1 MREETKAARDEE
13 ENKQK
18 VGDNAREGAY
28 KLDMS
33 DEHANSLAMLLPEA
47 SRS

>member
-1 MREETKAARDEE
+1 MEEKRAAKDEE
-13 ENKQK
+13 ESKQG
-18 VGDNAREGAY
+18 VEDNAREDAY

-47 SRS
+47 LRS

>member
-1 MREETKAARDEE
+1 MEEKRRARDEE
-13 ENKQK
+13 ESKQG
-18 VGDNAREGAY
+18 VEDNAREGAD

-47 SRS
+47 KRS